1 MWMFLLACAD
11 PPAPPPPP
19 VAAPAPVPRGP
30 KVVFL
35 GDSLTA
41 GLGLPADQAFPALV
55 GAALAAEGHPVQV
68 VNAGVSGDTTAGG
81 VRRLDWLLGQHP
93 DVVVV
98 GLGGNDMLR
107 GQPPEEV
114 ARNLRDLVV
123 RSRDAGAAVLLLGMR
138 ANPTLGPD
146 YAAAFD
152 AVYPALAAELSVP
165 LVPFLLE
172 GVVGDPALV
181 QPDGLHPTAEGHAR
195 LADLVRPALAPLVTA
210 AGAAPAGAPAPLPPP
225 PTRP

>member
-1 MWMFLLACAD
+1 
-11 PPAPPPPP
+11 
-19 VAAPAPVPRGP
+19 
-30 KVVFL
+30 
-35 GDSLTA
+35 
-41 GLGLPADQAFPALV
+41 
-55 GAALAAEGHPVQV
+55 
-68 VNAGVSGDTTAGG
+68 
-81 VRRLDWLLGQHP
+81 
-93 DVVVV
+93 
-98 GLGGNDMLR
+98 
-107 GQPPEEV
+107 
-114 ARNLRDLVV
+114 
-123 RSRDAGAAVLLLGMR
+123 VLLLGMR